1 MKINKKIK
9 TITNIIQA
17 LILLSWVLLSYSVS
31 AKSNSKMMQE
41 RLENLSNNLEKKR
54 QEFHIPGMAIAIVKD
69 NKMIFSK
76 GFGVSDLETNK
87 KVTDKT
93 VFGIGSTTKAFTAT
107 LIGMM
112 ADEDKIKWDDPV
124 TKHLPY
130 LNFNLENETDVITL
144 RDMISHQTGFTRF
157 NLLYSNGKVG
167 REEILHAATK
177 AEPYDGFRKN
187 FHYTNLMV
195 SAAGVASAKSN
206 NTDWDS
212 LLEKRLLK
220 PLGMK
225 NTTSRYDVAQKNK
238 KLSKGYM
245 WLEEQNK
252 HKQLKMHNLTNIGPA
267 GAINSNVKD
276 MAKWIQLQLGNGV
289 YKGQQLVS
297 EAQILETR
305 TPQIKMGPG
314 ASYGLGWMLR
324 DYKGQKM
331 VAHDGSVEGYSA
343 IVAMLP
349 ESNMGFVIL
358 TNVTYTG
365 LLGASV
371 NMVWETLLNDN
382 ENQEQ
387 ALVAAIETTTQE
399 TSYEA
404 YVGEY
409 IANFGAFEDTLFNFH
424 LKDGVAYVDV
434 PGQTDY
440 ELKAPDKEGKMF
452 FAVTDTVSISFD
464 KDAQGQVSALRMQQ
478 GGMNFELPK
487 KGEPITAEIDAI
499 ELKKF
504 LGKYTSDLFKGELN
518 VIIQNHRLTVDVPG
532 QMAFELHLPNAKG
545 QRHFRIKDTM
555 SVAFESD
562 DNNRVIALNV
572 YKSDK
577 KIDTAK
583 RINTLEVQ
591 AEAKPLPTIDDILKL
606 RKTKQNK
613 KALLNSK
620 GYQLKGHMKMKQSG
634 VTGIVNMRFQG
645 YESFIE
651 EVDFGKYG
659 SVVTALSAESGSI
672 APSFAAFMEQHG
684 KYFQQLQ
691 RLHPAALI
699 DWKHFYDK
707 IQVDSLSQFNDKDVY
722 IIKLTSGTQPTTK
735 LYVDVQNGD
744 ILKQETNLLNPTVG
758 SIPMTLIYENYKDI
772 HGLRLPYKVTTK
784 NEFNGTTVVEIDSV
798 ESNLTIDP
806 SIFILNNPESG
817 E

>member
-1 MKINKKIK
+1 MKINMNNKIMA
-9 TITNIIQA
+9 N
-17 LILLSWVLLSYSVS
+17 ILLSLSLLCIALAITTVAN
-31 AKSNSKMMQE
+31 AKPNNKE
-41 RLENLSNNLEKKR
+41 IKDRLETLSLQLEKKR

-76 GFGVSDLETNK
+76 GFGVSNLETKK

-130 LNFNLENETDVITL
+130 LDFNLENESDEITI

-167 REEILHAATK
+167 REEILKAATK

-238 KLSKGYM
+238 RLSNGYM

-252 HKQLKMHNLTNIGPA
+252 HKQLDMHNITNIGPA

-289 YKGQQLVS
+289 YKGQRIVS
-297 EAQILETR
+297 ETQILETR

-314 ASYGLGWMLR
+314 ANYGLGWMLR
-324 DYKGQKM
+324 EYKGQKM

-371 NMVWETLLNDN
+371 SMVWDTLLNEKQN
-382 ENQEQ
+382 EKNTQ
-387 ALVAAIETTTQE
+387 AQAITTETKD
-399 TSYEA
+399 TSYET

-409 IANFGAFEDTLFNFH
+409 IANFGSFQDTIFKFH
-424 LKDGVAYVDV
+424 LKEGVAYVDV

-452 FAVTDTVSISFD
+452 FAVTDTVSVSFD
-464 KDAQGQVSALRMQQ
+464 KNAQGQVSALRMQQ

-487 KGEPITAEIDAI
+487 KGVPVIAEIDAI
-499 ELKKF
+499 KLQKY
-504 LGKYTSDLFKGELN
+504 LGKYTSELFKGEIN
-518 VIIQNHRLTVDVPG
+518 VIINNHRLTVDVPG
-532 QMAFELHLPNAKG
+532 EMAFELHLPDANG
-545 QRHFRIKDTM
+545 QRLFRVKDSM

-562 DNNRVIALNV
+562 DDNRVKAISV
-572 YKSDK
+572 YKSGN
-577 KIDTAK
+577 KIDTAQ
-583 RINTLEVQ
+583 RIKTVQ
-591 AEAKPLPTIDDILKL
+591 TESLPTIADILKL
-606 RKTKQNK
+606 RKTKQSK
-613 KALLNSK
+613 KAFLNSK
-620 GYQLKGHMKMKQSG
+620 GYHLKGQMKMKQSG

-645 YESFIE
+645 YENFIE

-659 SVVTALSAESGSI
+659 SVATALNAESGAI

-699 DWKHFYDK
+699 DWEYFYDK
-707 IQVDSLSQFNDKDVY
+707 IQVESLGQFNDREVY
-722 IIKLTSGTQPTTK
+722 IIKLSSGKLPSSK

-758 SIPMTLIYENYKDI
+758 SIPVTLVYENYKDI
-772 HGLRLPYKVTTK
+772 YGLRLPYKVTTK
-784 NEFNGTTVVEIDSV
+784 NEFNGTTVVELDSV